1 MTMMQIKGTHEA
13 SAEGL
18 HDKNLLF
25 LLQRSPT
32 VSLETNAPIHG
43 VGELSLILI
52 ILILTGA
59 FFPECP
65 LIRLNVA
72 TV

>member
-25 LLQRSPT
+25 LLQT
-32 VSLETNAPIHG
+32 VSLETKAPIHG
-43 VGELSLILI
+43 AGELSLILI

-59 FFPECP
+59 FFP
-65 LIRLNVA
+65 
-72 TV
+72 